1 MRLFLRDHIPLIFF
15 TIAQLFLVLLIYW
28 LDGYRHLSTALY
40 SVFLG
45 VCLLIGYL
53 LYRYFSYRSFYM
65 RLSAPPKNLDE
76 FTEKTG
82 FAPLATAL
90 DELLKT
96 QYLLCQNQLKT
107 WERKN
112 SEHLTFMNQWVHQMK
127 TPLSVIELITQDEDD
142 LRFESIAEETDRMR
156 KGLEMVLYVARLGVF
171 EHDFRVERIQLH
183 EVVHNVI
190 HENKKLFIRN
200 QVYPEISIDPALT
213 VESDAKWLRFIL
225 NQLLSNAIKYS
236 AGSRE
241 NVTVN
246 AYPKNRAV
254 ILEVKDR
261 GIGIPK
267 ADLSRVFR
275 PFYTGENG
283 RRFKEST
290 GMGLYLIHEVC
301 EKLNHKIELESEI
314 NKGTIARIIFPYSNH

>member
-1 MRLFLRDHIPLIFF
+1 
-15 TIAQLFLVLLIYW
+15 
-28 LDGYRHLSTALY
+28 
-40 SVFLG
+40 
-45 VCLLIGYL
+45 
-53 LYRYFSYRSFYM
+53 
-65 RLSAPPKNLDE
+65 
-76 FTEKTG
+76 
-82 FAPLATAL
+82 
-90 DELLKT
+90 
-96 QYLLCQNQLKT
+96 
-107 WERKN
+107 
-112 SEHLTFMNQWVHQMK
+112 
-127 TPLSVIELITQDEDD
+127 
-142 LRFESIAEETDRMR
+142 MR